1 MDTNDKPTVL
11 VTGMAGF
18 IGSHVAERLQDKY
31 RVVGIDDLSGG
42 RLENLPFHSRFIEI
56 SCLDTDRIERLF
68 TAYKPQFVIHCAAMA
83 AENLSHNCRIH
94 TYRNN
99 LVGEAVIRNAAI
111 KHDVQCMVSLSSIA
125 VMGHQ
130 NPPFSEN
137 DVPTPEDPYGIAKW
151 AGEMDAQAAKDFF
164 DLNYVIFRPH
174 NVVGTRQSLADRYR
188 NVASIF
194 IRAII
199 EGRPLPIFGD
209 GKQTRAFSPVSYVA
223 DIIAASIERPGT
235 WNQIYNVGSDEPRSI
250 LSLKFLLEDIVERT
264 LDAEYHEHRKEAV
277 HAHMTHDKVRA
288 AFPDIQ
294 PTETLEDTLRSML
307 QEARKQPLPAM
318 QKGPAIEVEKNLPP
332 AWRTP
337 A

>member
-1 MDTNDKPTVL
+1 MSEKKTVL
-11 VTGMAGF
+11 LTGCAGF
-18 IGSHVAERLQDKY
+18 LGHHLGIRLHEKY
-31 RVVGIDDLSGG
+31 FLVGIDDLSGG
-42 RLENLPFHSRFIEI
+42 TLANVPHFTRFIEM
-56 SCLDTDRIERLF
+56 SCLDEARVDRLF
-68 TAYKPQFVIHCAAMA
+68 TAYKPSCVIHAAAMA
-83 AENLSHNCRIH
+83 AENLSHNVRAF

-99 LVGEAVIRNAAI
+99 LVGEAIIRNAAV
-111 KHDVQCMVSLSSIA
+111 KHDVQCMVSMSSIA

-130 NPPFSEN
+130 EPPFTEE
-137 DVPTPEDPYGIAKW
+137 TPPAPADPYGVAKY
-151 AGEMDAQAAKDFF
+151 AGELDAQTAKEFF
-164 DLNYVIFRPH
+164 DLNYITYRPH
-174 NVVGTRQSLADRYR
+174 NVCGTRQSLADRYR

-199 EGRPLPIFGD
+199 EGKPLPIFGD

-223 DIIAASIERPGT
+223 DVIAASIERPGT
-235 WNQIYNVGSDEPRSI
+235 WNTTYNIGSDEPRSI
-250 LSLKFLLEDIVERT
+250 LSLKFLLEDIVGHT

-294 PTETLEDTLRSML
+294 PTESLEDVLRAML
-307 QEARKQPLPAM
+307 QEARKHPLPPM
-318 QKGPAIEVEKNLPP
+318 QAGPPIEVEKNLPA